1 MRPVEKRYL
10 REFMPAMLAYVLVL
24 SACSWLLKVPLAES
38 GAAIRGAV
46 ALLPV
51 LPIVLVLRAVVRVIR
66 DSDELQRRIDLEA
79 IAIAALVVGM
89 GYFTLGLL
97 AAAQVL
103 AVTGKVA
110 LIWALPLLCLVYGVA
125 KCLAQRRYR

>member
-1 MRPVEKRYL
+1 MRPVDKRYL
-10 REFMPAMLAYVLVL
+10 REFMPAMAAYVVILM
-24 SACSWLLKVPLAES
+24 ACSWALKVPLADS
-38 GAAIRGAV
+38 GDAVRGLV

-51 LPIVLVLRAVVRVIR
+51 LPIVLVLRAVVRLIR

-79 IAIAALVVGM
+79 IAISTLVVGM

-97 AAAQVL
+97 AAAKVL
-103 AVTGKVA
+103 VVPGQVA
-110 LIWALPLLCLVYGVA
+110 LLWALPLLCMVYGIA

>member
-1 MRPVEKRYL
+1 MRPVDKRYL
-10 REFMPAMLAYVLVL
+10 REFMPAMLAYVVIL
-24 SACSWLLKVPLAES
+24 SACSWALKAPLADS
-38 GAAIRGAV
+38 GALLRGLV

-51 LPIVLVLRAVVRVIR
+51 LPIALVLRAVVRLIR

-97 AAAQVL
+97 VDAQVL
-103 AVTGKVA
+103 AVPGQVA
-110 LIWALPLLCLVYGVA
+110 LIWALPLLCLVFGLA

>member
-1 MRPVEKRYL
+1 MRQVDRRYL
-10 REFMPAMLAYVLVL
+10 REFMPAMLAYVVVL
-24 SACSWLLKVPLAES
+24 LACSWLLKAPLADA
-38 GAAIRGAV
+38 GAPVRGLV

-51 LPIVLVLRAVVRVIR
+51 LPIVLVLRAVVRLIR

-79 IAIAALVVGM
+79 IAISALVVGM

-97 AAAQVL
+97 AAARVL
-103 AVTGKVA
+103 VVPGQVA
-110 LIWALPLLCLVYGVA
+110 LLWALPLLCLVYGLA